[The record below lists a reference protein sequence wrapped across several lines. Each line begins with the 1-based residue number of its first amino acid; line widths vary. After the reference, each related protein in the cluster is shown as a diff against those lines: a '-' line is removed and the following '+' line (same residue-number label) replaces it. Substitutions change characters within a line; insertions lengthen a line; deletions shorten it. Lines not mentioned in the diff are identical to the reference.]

1 MSPLIY
7 SHTPAWQLHLKG
19 LLQPSCPRFQYWQLG
34 QGQLLASSQF
44 VPHANLVELWR
55 SPEVRVGWGGTPTT
69 PVQLFFKL
77 LLFLS
82 LEIFCKMVIC
92 FSNWRKRCFF

>member
-34 QGQLLASSQF
+34 QGQLVASSQF

-69 PVQLFFKL
+69 SVQWFFLPGNILQNGDLFFKL
-77 LLFLS
+77 AKKVFFEFFL
-82 LEIFCKMVIC
+82 
-92 FSNWRKRCFF
+92 